1 MAIQMTNKQDDN
13 SNWQSVLK
21 PDTGKVVKR
30 KPNLQ
35 LIPQSI
41 YLKRKKQWENL
52 FEGFTS
58 LRGITYVTS
67 PSFLLEIFTEMGYEK
82 VDLLIGDGL
91 ADTYKESL
99 SGHLGLIE
107 HLYDRI
113 TEGSLRVRSSKAKIH
128 TKLYILE
135 SEEKT
140 RIICGSPNLSFT
152 AAGSR
157 QREYAWYVDVHAN
170 DPLGEDMLL
179 QVNADYNEHL
189 KESDLVEFME
199 DLIEMRQKS
208 NNPTDVDFKLWS
220 SSSEDQEAKIVRT
233 IMSDIK
239 TQAFEHDDDAQEI
252 VKINLPKNTP
262 KKTKNHLMKTYGAKI
277 SSGMATMPRGRIL
290 EHTESIGV
298 PLMEINPHNGNV
310 KLSING
316 TVKNIETS
324 DDIKDLHQGLE
335 DIENYIRLVDRA
347 VCHHPDAM
355 KMNLMETV
363 LYTLSAP
370 FANESMQSRWDSN
383 SVNRRGP
390 KHLVVYGDGHNG
402 KTTLFRFM
410 GHLLTGRSVEP
421 ISGKGL
427 AKDNWQALID
437 HAKSMETVM
446 PILVDD
452 IKSRAIGGNAATLE
466 QILKTYWENDWQP
479 GRKFPLIMMNTNHD
493 ALAEWA
499 KTRLYRL
506 DFLVKFR
513 SDSKDDAVLSR
524 ILERP
529 NSVFSHFSKIYS
541 ELPDSSMLADEDQLT
556 VARKVMLELYD
567 ISGRRV
573 PDFFPHTLPENIYD
587 MDAIYCAAR
596 LNYGVVKQRRKR
608 GARKLMFNSRPSLY
622 AFKARLPPEVSSFV
636 DDKTLVIEPPS
647 VKAYNAFISSGKS
660 GRKR

>member
-252 VKINLPKNTP
+252 VKINLPK
-262 KKTKNHLMKTYGAKI
+262 KYSK
-277 SSGMATMPRGRIL
+277 
-290 EHTESIGV
+290 
-298 PLMEINPHNGNV
+298 
-310 KLSING
+310 
-316 TVKNIETS
+316 
-324 DDIKDLHQGLE
+324 E
-335 DIENYIRLVDRA
+335 D
-347 VCHHPDAM
+347 
-355 KMNLMETV
+355 
-363 LYTLSAP
+363 
-370 FANESMQSRWDSN
+370 
-383 SVNRRGP
+383 
-390 KHLVVYGDGHNG
+390 
-402 KTTLFRFM
+402 
-410 GHLLTGRSVEP
+410 
-421 ISGKGL
+421 
-427 AKDNWQALID
+427 
-437 HAKSMETVM
+437 
-446 PILVDD
+446 
-452 IKSRAIGGNAATLE
+452 
-466 QILKTYWENDWQP
+466 
-479 GRKFPLIMMNTNHD
+479 
-493 ALAEWA
+493 
-499 KTRLYRL
+499 
-506 DFLVKFR
+506 
-513 SDSKDDAVLSR
+513 
-524 ILERP
+524 
-529 NSVFSHFSKIYS
+529 
-541 ELPDSSMLADEDQLT
+541 
-556 VARKVMLELYD
+556 
-567 ISGRRV
+567 
-573 PDFFPHTLPENIYD
+573 
-587 MDAIYCAAR
+587 
-596 LNYGVVKQRRKR
+596 
-608 GARKLMFNSRPSLY
+608 
-622 AFKARLPPEVSSFV
+622 
-636 DDKTLVIEPPS
+636 
-647 VKAYNAFISSGKS
+647 
-660 GRKR
+660 